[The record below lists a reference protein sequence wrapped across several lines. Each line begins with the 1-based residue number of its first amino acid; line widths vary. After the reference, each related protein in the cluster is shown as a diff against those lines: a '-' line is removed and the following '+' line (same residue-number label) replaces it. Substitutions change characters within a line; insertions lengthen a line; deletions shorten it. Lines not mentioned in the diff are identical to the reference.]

1 MIDRRVVEHFDWGL
15 LLITLTLC
23 GLGLVALYS
32 ALYAGTDMSMR
43 PLFVKQLV
51 WLGGGFGIMAI
62 TFCVDPKEFERW
74 TPGIY
79 IGCLILLVAVLLVG
93 RVVGGSRRWLVLGSF
108 TLQPSEPAKIG
119 VILMLARHYARN
131 ATTRGLGFR
140 ELIQPAAIVMFP
152 FLLIYLQPDL
162 GTGLLIVMIAGVMT
176 LFVKIERRTL
186 MAMVGAGLGLAV
198 AAWLFFLKAYQK
210 ERVLTFLNPDRDP
223 LGSGYHIIQSKIAI
237 GSGMLTG
244 KGFLQGT
251 QNTLSF
257 LPERHTD
264 FILSVLAEEW
274 GFLGTMV
281 LVLLYGTLFL
291 WGLNIAHKSRNT
303 FGTITTVGVTAML
316 FWEAFINMGM
326 VMGLMPVV
334 GVPLPLV
341 SYGGSSVVTSLV
353 AIGLLMGVS
362 MRRFKK

>member
-15 LLITLTLC
+15 LLITLIIS

-32 ALYAGTDMSMR
+32 AVYAGNDPSLR

-51 WLGGGFGIMAI
+51 WLGGGMGVMIA

-79 IGCLILLVAVLLVG
+79 IGCMLLLVAVLLVG
-93 RVVGGSRRWLVLGSF
+93 RVVGGSRRWLVLGSL
-108 TLQPSEPAKIG
+108 TLQPSELAKVG
-119 VILMLARHYARN
+119 VILMLARYYARN

-140 ELIQPAAIVMFP
+140 ELIKPAGIVLLP
-152 FLLIYLQPDL
+152 FFLIYLQPDL
-162 GTGLLIVMIAGVMT
+162 GTGLLIVMIAGIMT

-186 MAMVGAGLGLAV
+186 TMLVCAGLGLSV

-210 ERVLTFLNPDRDP
+210 QRVLTFLNPDRDP
-223 LGSGYHIIQSKIAI
+223 LGAGYHIIQSKIAI

-244 KGFLQGT
+244 KGFLKGT

-274 GFLGTMV
+274 GFLGTV
-281 LVLLYGTLFL
+281 LLVLMYCTLFV
-291 WGLNIAHKSRNT
+291 WSLNIAHKSKNT
-303 FGTITTVGVTAML
+303 FGTITAVGVTAML
-316 FWEAFINMGM
+316 FWEVFINMGM

-341 SYGGSSVVTSLV
+341 SYGGSSVVTSLMS
-353 AIGLLMGVS
+353 IGLLMGVS